1 MNWEGYSENAS
12 AALDAAQAAAE
23 ELHHGFIGTEHIL
36 IGLLRAPGTAGE
48 CLRKCGA
55 DESMV
60 FPYADT
66 LVGGGRHIFTD
77 SRGFAPPAKRVLELA
92 LYEAKAYA
100 SRTICT
106 KHILLAVLRET
117 DCFASRILDSIGLD
131 RQMLKKLLNDESRE
145 LGSNGRESRKSEL
158 LHDESA
164 AEKTKGNA
172 NDSLKND
179 SAERQPH
186 DENVSRGKNK
196 PRGGQSSPML
206 ESYTDDLTARAAR
219 GELDPLTGCEA
230 QLNRL
235 IQTLLRRSKNNPVL
249 TGNPGV
255 GKSAVVEGFA
265 QRIVSGDVPV
275 ELRSSRVLRLDLGAL
290 VAGTKYRG
298 EFEERLK
305 ALLDETTP
313 ETILFI
319 DEIHTIIGAGAG
331 EGSLDAANILKPA
344 LARGG
349 LKLIGATTFDEY
361 RLYIEKDAALER
373 RFSPIVVK
381 EPTREEAIAILR
393 GLRPKYEAHHGV
405 SITDEAAEAC
415 VDMSVRCIP
424 ERFLPDKAID
434 IMDETAS
441 RRRLAPQNTAE
452 LRQERASLR
461 MRIEDALNE
470 RDFTLA
476 AELRKQEKQLGGPRT
491 EDALHAGAENSEFTA
506 ASLKKS
512 CRPIVTAGDVAQT
525 VHELTGIPV
534 SSLDGTVRSR
544 LSKLDS
550 LINAHII
557 GQETAVASVCK
568 ALRSAFTWRNDPDRP
583 RAAIA
588 VTGAAGSGKTKLAA
602 VLAETLYPGENALL
616 RFDMREYSDYSAVNT
631 LTGSP
636 AGSVSGGRLTEAVR
650 RKPFAVV
657 LFDDIQY
664 ANAAVRSLVQSI
676 MRCGV
681 LTDAKGK
688 NVSFRN
694 AIVFVTC
701 GEGDSFK
708 QRRAGFSDE
717 ANALNGSRDERDA
730 RQILPPEIASDADC
744 VAALLPAAQAAVP
757 EIAKLMLDDL
767 SDKLKKTGRTVR
779 FGASAANYIA
789 SKIDEVELEKNGAW
803 AVARCVSNECED
815 FISEKLLEDACC
827 CNDCTVEVENGGT
840 GLCIVPH
847 NTKES

>member
-1 MNWEGYSENAS
+1 
-12 AALDAAQAAAE
+12 
-23 ELHHGFIGTEHIL
+23 
-36 IGLLRAPGTAGE
+36 
-48 CLRKCGA
+48 
-55 DESMV
+55 
-60 FPYADT
+60 
-66 LVGGGRHIFTD
+66 
-77 SRGFAPPAKRVLELA
+77 
-92 LYEAKAYA
+92 
-100 SRTICT
+100 
-106 KHILLAVLRET
+106 
-117 DCFASRILDSIGLD
+117 
-131 RQMLKKLLNDESRE
+131 
-145 LGSNGRESRKSEL
+145 
-158 LHDESA
+158 
-164 AEKTKGNA
+164 
-172 NDSLKND
+172 
-179 SAERQPH
+179 
-186 DENVSRGKNK
+186 
-196 PRGGQSSPML
+196 
-206 ESYTDDLTARAAR
+206 
-219 GELDPLTGCEA
+219 
-230 QLNRL
+230 
-235 IQTLLRRSKNNPVL
+235 
-249 TGNPGV
+249 
-255 GKSAVVEGFA
+255 
-265 QRIVSGDVPV
+265 
-275 ELRSSRVLRLDLGAL
+275 
-290 VAGTKYRG
+290 
-298 EFEERLK
+298 
-305 ALLDETTP
+305 
-313 ETILFI
+313 
-319 DEIHTIIGAGAG
+319 
-331 EGSLDAANILKPA
+331 
-344 LARGG
+344 
-349 LKLIGATTFDEY
+349 
-361 RLYIEKDAALER
+361 
-373 RFSPIVVK
+373 
-381 EPTREEAIAILR
+381 
-393 GLRPKYEAHHGV
+393 
-405 SITDEAAEAC
+405 
-415 VDMSVRCIP
+415 
-424 ERFLPDKAID
+424 
-434 IMDETAS
+434 MDETAS

-476 AELRKQEKQLGGPRT
+476 AELRKQEKQLGEPRT
-491 EDALHAGAENSEFTA
+491 ADALHAGAENSAFTA

-616 RFDMREYSDYSAVNT
+616 RFDMREYSDYSAVST

-717 ANALNGSRDERDA
+717 ANVLSGSRDERDA

-744 VAALLPAAQAAVP
+744 VAALLPAAQTAVS

-767 SDKLKKTGRTVR
+767 SDKLQKTGRTVR

-815 FISEKLLEDACC
+815 FISEKLLEDAYC
-827 CNDCTVEVENGGT
+827 CNDCTVEVEDGGT

>member
-1 MNWEGYSENAS
+1 M
-12 AALDAAQAAAE
+12 
-23 ELHHGFIGTEHIL
+23 
-36 IGLLRAPGTAGE
+36 
-48 CLRKCGA
+48 
-55 DESMV
+55 
-60 FPYADT
+60 
-66 LVGGGRHIFTD
+66 
-77 SRGFAPPAKRVLELA
+77 
-92 LYEAKAYA
+92 
-100 SRTICT
+100 
-106 KHILLAVLRET
+106 
-117 DCFASRILDSIGLD
+117 
-131 RQMLKKLLNDESRE
+131 
-145 LGSNGRESRKSEL
+145 
-158 LHDESA
+158 
-164 AEKTKGNA
+164 
-172 NDSLKND
+172 
-179 SAERQPH
+179 
-186 DENVSRGKNK
+186 
-196 PRGGQSSPML
+196 
-206 ESYTDDLTARAAR
+206 
-219 GELDPLTGCEA
+219 
-230 QLNRL
+230 
-235 IQTLLRRSKNNPVL
+235 
-249 TGNPGV
+249 
-255 GKSAVVEGFA
+255 
-265 QRIVSGDVPV
+265 
-275 ELRSSRVLRLDLGAL
+275 
-290 VAGTKYRG
+290 
-298 EFEERLK
+298 
-305 ALLDETTP
+305 
-313 ETILFI
+313 
-319 DEIHTIIGAGAG
+319 
-331 EGSLDAANILKPA
+331 
-344 LARGG
+344 
-349 LKLIGATTFDEY
+349 
-361 RLYIEKDAALER
+361 
-373 RFSPIVVK
+373 
-381 EPTREEAIAILR
+381 
-393 GLRPKYEAHHGV
+393 RPKYEAHHGV

-491 EDALHAGAENSEFTA
+491 ADALHAGAENSAFTA

-636 AGSVSGGRLTEAVR
+636 AGSASGGRLTEAVR

-767 SDKLKKTGRTVR
+767 SDKLQKTGRTVR

-815 FISEKLLEDACC
+815 FISEKLLEDAYC
-827 CNDCTVEVENGGT
+827 CNDCTVDVENGGT